1 MKRDFAKLEQEKAKS
16 DEIRAIINGINDLLF
31 VMDKNRV
38 ITQVNK
44 SICDVFKKKPE
55 ELIGKYCY
63 EIVHGT
69 SCPWPDCPA
78 TETFETKQSVT
89 KEITDPN
96 LVIPLLVTTSPILDE
111 QGEIAQVIHIAKDI
125 TTIKLAQMEMH
136 IAANLF
142 DAASDSIIVYDLD
155 GKILYF
161 NKAAYKTRG
170 YTREEFQGL
179 CIQDLEIPDKPRF

>member
-16 DEIRAIINGINDLLF
+16 DEIRAIIDGIGDLLF

-96 LVIPLLVTTSPILDE
+96 LAIPLLVTTSPILDE

-142 DAASDSIIVYDLD
+142 DAASDSIIVHD
-155 GKILYF
+155 
-161 NKAAYKTRG
+161 
-170 YTREEFQGL
+170 
-179 CIQDLEIPDKPRF
+179 